1 LHLAAELGKT
11 LLDRNRELE
20 THLKEKQSTIEDQKL
35 EIEYLTKQTVA
46 LKEVNDSRLRIYEQ
60 LEVSIQDLERTN
72 HRLQFENGSERKHV
86 KSLNATIE
94 QLEGKN
100 EELQGVIDE
109 LRLQIDVLKKK
120 ALRSSDVGLSRSAN
134 QSGVTLRHVLQSPEN
149 EELPATPPSSHP
161 KQDKCSGGHNSRF
174 QQTFAHQRPECDQN
188 STEEPD
194 QGMEEMAQL
203 LAQLRETR
211 AQCSKDERIIGEL
224 QEQLTTLE
232 HQNQA
237 LEHQVVQLS
246 HRGDDLNM
254 KSMHEELNS
263 LDEVRQGQVCSK
275 CLRTVDQSSEL
286 DLAEDDDQS
295 MLDALNATQHR
306 ASFSMNVKGPNPE
319 ENLLRRVW
327 MQLFALLVDLCLHV
341 KNEHFLP
348 TCRVVRGPFLL
359 LIDYFHK
366 ENPDQKKFFERLVE
380 NHLLSKTLKYL
391 DIMKKHPDHAN
402 SQSSPLP
409 TRGHDNPYEVL
420 VKKYEALV
428 EVHRGNPGKTAKS
441 DQCPSLQ
448 DEMQLTS
455 GDFVYGTSTKDTD
468 EESGHGGSLRTGKQ
482 TRKTFSTP
490 TDFSEAETS
499 SSGYAEET
507 SNKGTQTE
515 SNIASFLCKI
525 VDGEDCVS
533 IYDEATPFDSR
544 FRDLPEYRD
553 LFVEIF
559 KVLKIAAEKKA
570 GGEELPLLPATPA
583 PLQPMAAEFLDDD
596 TQSVLSSTMSELST
610 QNEGTTIVENI
621 IQAQNQP
628 IPEAEEPTKA
638 ECVLRPLVRQPLEY
652 VSVEV
657 RKRSSSRRKN
667 KFSERSDSP
676 ITHIIGSP
684 KITYSS
690 RPNSGKKRRDVR
702 SSAPEEDSVWNGS
715 TLQFWA
721 SDRNAPSP
729 TPSQGSTKGYLEFKP
744 SLASQDLNKLKKLDL
759 SYAEVL
765 RKADTKKRELYR
777 QRRK

>member
-1 LHLAAELGKT
+1 MDSCMSSKDFEIELNSICLEGGELDLHLAAELGKT

-306 ASFSMNVKGPNPE
+306 ASFSMNVK
-319 ENLLRRVW
+319 
-327 MQLFALLVDLCLHV
+327 
-341 KNEHFLP
+341 
-348 TCRVVRGPFLL
+348 
-359 LIDYFHK
+359 
-366 ENPDQKKFFERLVE
+366 
-380 NHLLSKTLKYL
+380 
-391 DIMKKHPDHAN
+391 DHAN